1 MGVIL
6 QLPTMFLT
14 LFIRGGRTF
23 ISMWMSKD
31 NLQELGCFFF
41 PSTLY
46 VPGIELRSSDL
57 VANSFTC

>member
-41 PSTLY
+41 SFY
-46 VPGIELRSSDL
+46 L
-57 VANSFTC
+57 VCPRD